1 MNRLRRE
8 FDRHGRGEAF
18 RCFQPCL
25 QGDPDATRR
34 EEMAR
39 VLCLSVGAVQV
50 GLTRARHRFAELLH
64 EVVLQTV
71 ASPAE
76 VSEEI
81 RHLQVVNPRVPRD
94 LEILSRKNRRVVPC
108 HGSLDHGQRH
118 DGGWHGGFAPVR
130 RGAADRR
137 GRRGC

>member
-1 MNRLRRE
+1 MRRE

-25 QGDPDATRR
+25 QRDPDATRR

-50 GLTRARHRFAELLH
+50 GVTRARHRFAELLH

-94 LEILSRKNRRVVPC
+94 LEILCLKCLEKEPARRSVPR
-108 HGSLDHGQRH
+108 Q
-118 DGGWHGGFAPVR
+118 P
-130 RGAADRR
+130 
-137 GRRGC
+137 